1 MENIISEI
9 EIVTD
14 DLQNYQ
20 ETSRARI
27 LISLSEKKF
36 ILCGDTF
43 DLDRLPVYAKNLLKL
58 ANLAD

>member
-36 ILCGDTF
+36 ILWGDTF
-43 DLDRLPVYAKNLLKL
+43 DLDRLPVYAKNLLKS
-58 ANLAD
+58 ANME